1 MAWWVWATAAV
12 SAHSANQR
20 SRAAARQAD
29 SQAEIADVQAQISL
43 ENAKFSAQR
52 QLALGREQ
60 ATFQRKKSR
69 KVTGQAVVNVAG
81 SGIEISGSPLNVIGE
96 QIRQDELN
104 AAKLI
109 TNASA
114 RALSERAAG
123 EGAAVTFR
131 ATASGLRDE
140 ASDIRGSILIDTI
153 ARGAAAAGGAFALT
167 GGGVEDDSAQTDFSF
182 DIYSN
187 EAFVL

>member
-1 MAWWVWATAAV
+1 MWWYVAAAGISAV
-12 SAHSANQR
+12 SANRR
-20 SRAAARQAD
+20 SKAAARQAD
-29 SQAEIADVQAQISL
+29 NQAAIADVQAQISL
-43 ENAKFSAQR
+43 QTAKFNADR
-52 QLALGREQ
+52 QLELGREQ

-69 KVTGQAVVNVAG
+69 KIVGQAVVNVAG
-81 SGIEISGSPLNVIGE
+81 SGIEISGSPLAVIGE

-123 EGAAVTFR
+123 EGAAVGFR
-131 ATASGLRDE
+131 ATAAGLRDE
-140 ASDIRGSILIDTI
+140 ASDIRGAMFIDML
-153 ARGAAAAGGAFALT
+153 ARGAAAAGGVATLT
-167 GGGVEDDSAQTDFSF
+167 GGSADPNQTPFSF
-182 DIYSN
+182 DIYSD